1 LIDGPLLPF
10 KCTMPSAETNE
21 CPHQGKCVMTSVWHD
36 VRNAIEIV
44 LEEINFE
51 ELSRRREHMNSPMYH
66 I

>member
-1 LIDGPLLPF
+1 
-10 KCTMPSAETNE
+10 
-21 CPHQGKCVMTSVWHD
+21 MTSVWHD